1 VYCYPNVRTQNY
13 QQYYSQFTEDD
24 RLFNLGFLVHPVD
37 NYDYYSEQTLAAQQ
51 FGFVNLT
58 DQYTF
63 DNLPEPMMASHVGI
77 LRRNNDK
84 FLVVVCFL

>member
-1 VYCYPNVRTQNY
+1 
-13 QQYYSQFTEDD
+13 
-24 RLFNLGFLVHPVD
+24 LGFLVHPVD

-51 FGFVNLT
+51 FGFANLT
-58 DQYTF
+58 GRYTF

-84 FLVVVCFL
+84 VLVVVCFL